1 MSKSIFLTDD
11 AAARLAASSLGYR
24 VHGTIGILI
33 RSIRRR
39 QRKKE
44 EVLSIL
50 KNLPIRSSL
59 FIKPSL
65 LQEIVD
71 KVEKQELG

>member
-1 MSKSIFLTDD
+1 MIFLTDD
-11 AAARLAASSLGYR
+11 AAARLAAASIGYHA
-24 VHGTIGILI
+24 HGTMGILI
-33 RSIRRR
+33 RSIRRH

-50 KNLPIRSSL
+50 KNLPTRSSL

-65 LQEIVD
+65 LQEIID
-71 KVEKQELG
+71 RVEKHSLG